1 MKKKKTNLTKLYL
14 MVITLPN
21 GKKEIIGDML
31 EKYDV
36 TAYLSTL
43 ARGAIEKKFDKEL
56 MFCIIKEDQ
65 IKDAMLYIQDKF
77 AKFKNNISMAYAIPL
92 DSIIGVS
99 SYMALSNGG
108 GR

>member
-1 MKKKKTNLTKLYL
+1 MKKKTNLTKLYL
-14 MVITLPN
+14 MVITLPK

-43 ARGAIEKKFDKEL
+43 ARGAIEKTFSKEL
-56 MFCIIKEDQ
+56 MFCVIKEDQ
-65 IKDAMLYIQDKF
+65 IKDAMLNIQDKF
-77 AKFKNNISMAYAIPL
+77 ARFRNNISMVYAIPL

-108 GR
+108 KR

>member
-1 MKKKKTNLTKLYL
+1 MKKNTNLTRLYL
-14 MVITLPN
+14 MVITLPK

-43 ARGAIEKKFDKEL
+43 ARGTIDKSFSKEV
-56 MFCIIKEDQ
+56 MFCVIKENE
-65 IKDAMLYIQDKF
+65 IKDAMLFIQDKF
-77 AKFKNNISMAYAIPL
+77 AKFRNNVSMAYAIPL

-108 GR
+108 KI

>member
-1 MKKKKTNLTKLYL
+1 MKTNTNLTKLYL
-14 MVITLPN
+14 MVITLPK

-31 EKYDV
+31 EKFDV

-43 ARGAIEKKFDKEL
+43 ARGSLDKVFTKDL
-56 MFCIIKEDQ
+56 MFCVIKEDK
-65 IKDAMLYIQDKF
+65 IKDAMFAIQDKF
-77 AKFKNNISMAYAIPL
+77 VKFRSNISMVYSIPL

-108 GR
+108 AK